1 MRSCTYKNV
10 NKGICLKKI
19 QKGTNNERGFPKK
32 GELPL
37 PSYQPTKQMK
47 NRLNLPVSIAVL
59 AAAGVLIAN
68 LYHVSVTEHDRFTA
82 MANDS
87 QFGSTTVEANRGS
100 IYDTNGKILA
110 QSATVYNVILN
121 PSALTGVDESKMN
134 ADEKERQIK
143 TVAKI
148 LSEELG
154 ADYTK
159 LVNVFSDEKT
169 KNKQWYK
176 VASKIEKDI
185 VTRIY
190 TRIDEE
196 GLAGNL
202 VSTEDDT
209 KRYYPQGDMA
219 AAVIGFTNYEGDGIY
234 GVEAYY
240 NDYLAGV
247 DGKIISATDG
257 LGNKMPYKNDKI
269 YAAKDGSSLY
279 LTIDSTLQYYCER
292 ELANCVEQNNVDNR
306 ACAII
311 MNAKTGDI
319 LAMATSPGYDLND
332 RNSIYSKKDQLT
344 LEKYKEENPDD
355 EEGYNEK
362 YAELREKQWKNKAI
376 TELYEPG
383 SVFKV
388 VTGSSALEEKVID
401 LNSTFTCN
409 HSIQVADRTINCWT
423 AGAHGT
429 QDFTTAMTNSC
440 NPAFIQIG
448 QRLGIEKFCSYFRA
462 YGFTEPTGIDLPGEA
477 SGLYVAEE
485 SMGIVELASCSF
497 GQSNTVTPIQMIT
510 AYAAVINGGYLLQ
523 PHVVSKIV
531 DNNGNVIQ
539 TVEKTVRRQ
548 VISEETSAEMRQ
560 VLESVVNN
568 KGGSNAYIKGY
579 RIGGKSGTSQKLQKN
594 NQLGVENLYVASY
607 VGFAPADDPEIIML
621 VMVDEPQGRDH
632 NGSQVYYGSMVA
644 APVVSAV
651 FKDALPYLGYYP
663 EYTDE
668 ELAALDVTVPSVE
681 GQTVEAA
688 EQTLTNLELQYYV
701 VGEGDKVVAQVPSR
715 SSSVPRNG
723 KVVLYTEENYETQY
737 ATVPNVIGHTPSEV
751 NQLLTSANINFKAG
765 DGATAHSGAIA
776 YSQNYLP
783 GAEVPVGTVVEV
795 TFRVKDEG

>member
-1 MRSCTYKNV
+1 
-10 NKGICLKKI
+10 
-19 QKGTNNERGFPKK
+19 
-32 GELPL
+32 
-37 PSYQPTKQMK
+37 
-47 NRLNLPVSIAVL
+47 
-59 AAAGVLIAN
+59 
-68 LYHVSVTEHDRFTA
+68 
-82 MANDS
+82 
-87 QFGSTTVEANRGS
+87 
-100 IYDTNGKILA
+100 
-110 QSATVYNVILN
+110 
-121 PSALTGVDESKMN
+121 
-134 ADEKERQIK
+134 
-143 TVAKI
+143 
-148 LSEELG
+148 
-154 ADYTK
+154 
-159 LVNVFSDEKT
+159 
-169 KNKQWYK
+169 
-176 VASKIEKDI
+176 
-185 VTRIY
+185 
-190 TRIDEE
+190 
-196 GLAGNL
+196 
-202 VSTEDDT
+202 
-209 KRYYPQGDMA
+209 
-219 AAVIGFTNYEGDGIY
+219 
-234 GVEAYY
+234 
-240 NDYLAGV
+240 
-247 DGKIISATDG
+247 
-257 LGNKMPYKNDKI
+257 
-269 YAAKDGSSLY
+269 
-279 LTIDSTLQYYCER
+279 
-292 ELANCVEQNNVDNR
+292 
-306 ACAII
+306 
-311 MNAKTGDI
+311 
-319 LAMATSPGYDLND
+319 
-332 RNSIYSKKDQLT
+332 
-344 LEKYKEENPDD
+344 
-355 EEGYNEK
+355 
-362 YAELREKQWKNKAI
+362 
-376 TELYEPG
+376 
-383 SVFKV
+383 
-388 VTGSSALEEKVID
+388 
-401 LNSTFTCN
+401 
-409 HSIQVADRTINCWT
+409 
-423 AGAHGT
+423 
-429 QDFTTAMTNSC
+429 MTNSC